1 MRKRKALAD
10 LFKHLSVIGMHLH
23 IVSVSPI
30 VFMWKQ
36 IKSVTCCFIFIFKI
50 ITGLSYRKGLM
61 ALRKDEDPCRDMT
74 NDPLDVDAALSQLS
88 ETGAD
93 QETKKSWSG
102 CQKYML
108 RCLARRALF
117 HSAMNTPA
125 QVPLLTVDPSL
136 APRP

>member
-1 MRKRKALAD
+1 MLEQ
-10 LFKHLSVIGMHLH
+10 F
-23 IVSVSPI
+23 
-30 VFMWKQ
+30 
-36 IKSVTCCFIFIFKI
+36 KSVTCCFIVIFEMT
-50 ITGLSYRKGLM
+50 TGLSYRKGLV

-74 NDPLDVDAALSQLS
+74 NDPLNVYAALSQLS
-88 ETGAD
+88 QTSAD

-125 QVPLLTVDPSL
+125 QVSNVDFIAKCYYRLLT
-136 APRP
+136 